1 MPDRH
6 RSHGP
11 DWSLNLSLSLRTCSV
26 ELLKGWILMLYVLSP
41 RVHPAVVGPWKWQ
54 GQHTTALATV
64 RWFNLIFFLS
74 ASAMPQCRP
83 LVFSQATFLHILNEF
98 SAKHQPLWSRG
109 CFDPQPQRRI
119 LHSWMLC
126 YDLMPVQT
134 SFLSLATYVEVSK
147 DLPKL
152 LATSATSRHVFGFF
166 TVASS
171 NRLVL

>member
-1 MPDRH
+1 
-6 RSHGP
+6 
-11 DWSLNLSLSLRTCSV
+11 
-26 ELLKGWILMLYVLSP
+26 
-41 RVHPAVVGPWKWQ
+41 
-54 GQHTTALATV
+54 
-64 RWFNLIFFLS
+64 
-74 ASAMPQCRP
+74 MPQCRP

-98 SAKHQPLWSRG
+98 PAKHQPLWSRG
-109 CFDPQPQRRI
+109 CFDPQPQWRI

-134 SFLSLATYVEVSK
+134 SFPSLVTYVEVSE

-171 NRLVL
+171 NRLPGVIENSWPSHSNARDLSQAMKRSSRPWVVPRKAKRFL